1 MIQQV
6 EKLKEIINQNS
17 MGHLPLPYRV
27 DLMKRI
33 GNARIVQK
41 ILCECCKKACS
52 CFSEEF
58 GAENLL
64 YSALF
69 EIDSYL
75 YKNKGTIES
84 ISVSVERLRN
94 YAEQSIESCEDMA
107 GWAIIA

>member
-1 MIQQV
+1 
-6 EKLKEIINQNS
+6 

-41 ILCECCKKACS
+41 YCASVARKLVLA
-52 CFSEEF
+52 FQR
-58 GAENLL
+58 NLVRKTYY

-107 GWAIIA
+107 GWAIIALGMLSKMMLLPYWK